1 MYSQYQITINNFTG
15 QTPCNGY
22 YVYTGLTTNINN
34 AGFINEIT
42 TLIPIVNGYV
52 FTIELLS
59 SISKIYL
66 FIEHCDGHVN
76 SVPSTTPKLQGG
88 YQIVSVNLTCS
99 DCYGIPSTTPSATP
113 QATPSTTPS
122 ATPSTTPSATP
133 QATPSPT
140 PSITPS
146 ITLSLTPSVT
156 PSLTPSVT
164 PTNSL
169 TPSVTPSITPSLTSS
184 PTPSLTPTPS
194 TSEICC
200 KTWRLTDSG
209 AHYIFNW
216 IDCNNVSQTWSAEGA
231 PASPISNDVCACQ
244 TPYINNPPPI
254 NWSITLLS
262 NTCP

>member
-42 TLIPIVNGYV
+42 TLIPIVNGYS

-76 SVPSTTPKLQGG
+76 SVPSNSPKLQGG
-88 YQIVSVNLTCS
+88 YQIVSVNLTCNN
-99 DCYGIPSTTPSATP
+99 CYEQPIPSITPTISVTPSITL
-113 QATPSTTPS
+113 TISV
-122 ATPSTTPSATP
+122 
-133 QATPSPT
+133 T
-140 PSITPS
+140 PSITPTISVTPS
-146 ITLSLTPSVT
+146 ITPSVT

-164 PTNSL
+164 PSITPTSSL
-169 TPSVTPSITPSLTSS
+169 TPSVTPSVTPTITP
-184 PTPSLTPTPS
+184 TPTPS

-200 KTWRLTDSG
+200 KTWRLTDTG
-209 AHYIFNW
+209 AHLVFNW
-216 IDCNNVSQTWSAEGA
+216 IDCNNVSQTWFAEGQ
-231 PASPISNDVCACQ
+231 PENPITNDVCACD

-254 NWSITLLS
+254 GWSVTLLS